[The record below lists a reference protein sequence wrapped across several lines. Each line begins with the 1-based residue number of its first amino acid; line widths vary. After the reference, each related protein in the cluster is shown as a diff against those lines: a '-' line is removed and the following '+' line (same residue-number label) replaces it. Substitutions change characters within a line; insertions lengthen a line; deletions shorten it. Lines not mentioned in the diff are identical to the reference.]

1 MRPGPK
7 WVAIFVATATA
18 VIAVLTYVEVDV
30 LASFRSGKPFGT
42 GENRRANQRVPA
54 DASDDDLTLRRS
66 LDRRRPTLPTI
77 SMEKTIVRA
86 SSPPPPPP
94 PPMSPTPTVSQD
106 ASFEEE
112 EDADD
117 VEASPT
123 VGSNATQ
130 SSSAST
136 MFTNEKRGGA
146 FQTKTKDCAF
156 HLYRHVSKTGGT
168 TLRFLFDRQTVL
180 GDWEYPIPYG
190 ASEEEWTALKT
201 AWLNGA
207 RAYVNGTRDVPP
219 RTLVEIRGQFP
230 QKWTAEAFESTVLDD
245 VEAFKKEF
253 AGKCSVTTSYLVRK
267 PVDQYASYYSY
278 YVEKN
283 QKKEMEEEASGA
295 EVSNQWGRSA
305 EEWAA
310 TKRDMQTRE
319 LLYERCVHQLRE
331 APFASTHWDE
341 DCVSVSEDDWKRVR
355 AILEKVDVVGTTD
368 RFNEFL
374 HLVGAVSGME
384 NLQYVHSNAGATVDK
399 VDKTSLAKALRNIT
413 VYDEKL
419 YAYAGEA
426 LTAKIEELFGSVESF
441 RRDVVDPY
449 EARTETV
456 GARRFVGGRSPPA
469 KYKWIKK
476 ETAETQSIQ
485 PVQLPMWVMPNG
497 GEQAVAYMNFDKVVM
512 VERDNKTASIPCA
525 KGCTFD

>member
-1 MRPGPK
+1 MRPGSK
-7 WVAIFVATATA
+7 WVAIFVATAAT
-18 VIAVLTYVEVDV
+18 VIVALTYVEVDV

-42 GENRRANQRVPA
+42 GENRRAIQRVSESATA
-54 DASDDDLTLRRS
+54 DDDDLTPRRS
-66 LDRRRPTLPTI
+66 LDRRRPTLPTV
-77 SMEKTIVRA
+77 SVEPTIARA
-86 SSPPPPPP
+86 SPPPPPVLP
-94 PPMSPTPTVSQD
+94 PPVVLRD

-112 EDADD
+112 DEKDA
-117 VEASPT
+117 EASPS
-123 VGSNATQ
+123 VGSNATRT
-130 SSSAST
+130 SHTST
-136 MFTNEKRGGA
+136 TRANEAKDDAPGA
-146 FQTKTKDCAF
+146 KTKRCAF
-156 HLYRHVSKTGGT
+156 HLFRHVSKTGGT

-201 AWLNGA
+201 AWLDGA
-207 RAYVNGTRDVPP
+207 RAYVNGTRDIPP

-253 AGKCSVTTSYLVRK
+253 AGECSVTTSYLVRK

-283 QKKEMEEEASGA
+283 QKKEIEDAASGA
-295 EVSNQWGRSA
+295 GMSNQWGRSA

-341 DCVSVSEDDWKRVR
+341 DCVSVSADDWKRVR
-355 AILEKVDVVGTTD
+355 AMLEKFDVVGTTD

-374 HLVGAVSGME
+374 HVVGAASGME

-399 VDKTSLAKALRNIT
+399 VDMTSLAKALKNVT

-426 LTAKIEELFGSVESF
+426 LTAKIEELFGSTESF

-456 GARRFVGGRSPPA
+456 GARRFIGGRSPPA

-476 ETAETQSIQ
+476 ETAESQSIR